1 MHEERQQERVTA
13 RRDPLV
19 TFFGGSP
26 GGVIVRL
33 IVLSLFV
40 GFVMTW
46 LGLSPNDLLR
56 SAERLFRDARFNSAD
71 MFRSILAY
79 TLTGAAVVIPIWLLM
94 RVFSVGRRR

>member
-1 MHEERQQERVTA
+1 MHEERQQERVTT

-56 SAERLFRDARFNSAD
+56 SAERLFRDAWFNSAD